1 MTKIREIVD
10 AQSTHTLEPSE
21 DHTESVADF
30 GEEFLSTLQPIIRF
44 QGLISAFH
52 KPIVQLPKFD
62 FSVSRVFNCHRRLA
76 TNLRNS
82 SLGPVTEFSRK
93 LEKLRRHNDVL
104 DKSGWLPHYSTPFGL
119 VDDCDTD
126 SEALHRRLLHFYEE
140 RWSEV
145 RQEIEFRLAGYELDD
160 EAKATFREALDAH
173 ESRLYRCVCRVLP
186 PEIERIARIELHDHK
201 GKKKSSQPELGKLAG
216 TLPVS
221 SIKPRGFRALNLLRR
236 LENHLYKSVRPDK
249 DLYRFE
255 QDPVPNRH
263 AAVHGL
269 VVYSSP
275 QNSLNSIFMTEYIFQ
290 VISAL
295 KKTARLPAAD

>member
-62 FSVSRVFNCHRRLA
+62 FSVSRVFSHCHRRLA

-126 SEALHRRLLHFYEE
+126 SEALHRRT
-140 RWSEV
+140 S
-145 RQEIEFRLAGYELDD
+145 
-160 EAKATFREALDAH
+160 
-173 ESRLYRCVCRVLP
+173 
-186 PEIERIARIELHDHK
+186 ARIR
-201 GKKKSSQPELGKLAG
+201 G
-216 TLPVS
+216 TLVPKTAPTTRPIQSCRRYLLPIHRVD
-221 SIKPRGFRALNLLRR
+221 PRPRR
-236 LENHLYKSVRPDK
+236 LRWIELEV
-249 DLYRFE
+249 
-255 QDPVPNRH
+255 
-263 AAVHGL
+263 
-269 VVYSSP
+269 
-275 QNSLNSIFMTEYIFQ
+275 
-290 VISAL
+290 
-295 KKTARLPAAD
+295 